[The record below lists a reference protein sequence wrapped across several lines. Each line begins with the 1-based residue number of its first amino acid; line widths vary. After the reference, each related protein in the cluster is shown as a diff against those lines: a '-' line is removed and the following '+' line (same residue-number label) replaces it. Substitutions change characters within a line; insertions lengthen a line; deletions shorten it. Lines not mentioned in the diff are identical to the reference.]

1 MTTSTSLAACLINI
15 SEGRRHEVVWSIV
28 GAACRAI
35 EKSLK
40 GSEVSLQINN
50 GGSQLGKAVVLNTFV
65 DKEYNRNEPINDTSY
80 FYVFLYYSIRC
91 LMVKIPGAW

>member
-1 MTTSTSLAACLINI
+1 MATSTSLAACLINI

-28 GAACRAI
+28 RAACRAI
-35 EKSLK
+35 EKPLK
-40 GSEVSLQINN
+40 GSEGKLQ
-50 GGSQLGKAVVLNTFV
+50 SQLGKAVVLNTFV

-91 LMVKIPGAW
+91 LMVIIPGAW